1 MHKACLECAEKLVGR
16 SDKKF
21 CCDSCRNTFN
31 NRRNREKNRV
41 LLKTNNRLRRN
52 YRLLKKLLKHQEDGL
67 ISREALLDIGFDFG
81 SVTRHYTSVNGI
93 KTYFLYDIGYY
104 AVGECHIRFIPTAE
118 SPKKETEKVF
128 TSSYGN

>member
-52 YRLLKKLLKHQEDGL
+52 YRLLKKLLKHREDGL
-67 ISREALLDIGFDFG
+67 ISREVLLDIGFEFG
-81 SVTRHYTSVNGI
+81 SVTRLYTNAKGI

-104 AVGECHIRFIPTAE
+104 PVDECHIRLIPPVK
-118 SPKKETEKVF
+118 SPKKETEIVF
-128 TSSYGN
+128 TSSYVN